1 MIRSRAQRFDDMFD
15 LFVLV
20 QGAFAAVD
28 VGNVN
33 DRLFIGLRR
42 HHESSCLSSRP
53 RASYPARSVDEQT
66 RPAGCL
72 R

>member
-20 QGAFAAVD
+20 LGAFAAVD

-33 DRLFIGLRR
+33 DRLFIRLQHLWQVVDVAARI
-42 HHESSCLSSRP
+42 EIVADVSLSRFFK
-53 RASYPARSVDEQT
+53 YP
-66 RPAGCL
+66 
-72 R
+72 